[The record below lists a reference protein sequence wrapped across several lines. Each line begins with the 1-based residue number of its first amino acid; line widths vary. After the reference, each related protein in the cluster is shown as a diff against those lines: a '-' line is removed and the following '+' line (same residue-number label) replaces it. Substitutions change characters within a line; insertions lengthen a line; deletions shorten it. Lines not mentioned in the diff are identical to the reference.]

1 MTREEIIGYA
11 NDIENS
17 IKLKIVEK
25 FDASNIDVL
34 SGLRHYVRQ
43 LENRSKEYHH
53 PSFVALVVGPVKSG
67 KSTFVNLVAKN
78 YVSPTHFLEC
88 TVRPSVISKKKGEE
102 GYLEVYES
110 CDPTRKSEQMDDIL
124 DFLNG
129 LIEKQEIK
137 DVNVKKREFSRTNI
151 DTYVKRSMVE
161 VQADEILLTA
171 IHTEGGK
178 LLQDNVLLVDMAG
191 FDGANVNF
199 ESPAYKAIVQRAD
212 LIIFVQSSNSAISK
226 VSSEFFNLLKK
237 TNNSVPVCLVHNVF
251 EAAYWRTDAQ
261 KRQDIEIQKEH
272 AIDVIRD
279 TYKLTLEE
287 NNAFNLNLGKV
298 NDLREKNYEVKD
310 ETTLEK
316 EAKEFEKAEEEMY
329 RLFEKRECIRLKN
342 CITRTKIHKEKLL
355 DAIISLLSER
365 DQLRKEYDAIK
376 RGFEDLKKTEK
387 DISLTIGV
395 TILLNELMDIVEQ
408 EYTRVKKFDV
418 IAPKYKYK
426 TDEAR
431 KIVQKFLDNVERE
444 INAYLHFKLDDA
456 YSTMKG
462 DENLLNWLATIN
474 NIVAKDGIVNIAAL
488 NVNVEKK
495 DITYDLGTTVESM
508 VEKKFLWRKH
518 SIDEMNEY
526 LAIFKKILLGCQDE
540 YTKVKVDG
548 YVERN
553 IYVEM
558 QRIIQESIANIKSSI
573 ITYVNSE
580 IESKKTKALGR
591 IIPDIN
597 VFDHDSEELNK
608 LRENVSNLNIIEIV

>member
-1 MTREEIIGYA
+1 MTKDEIIGYA
-11 NDIENS
+11 GEIEKS
-17 IKLKIVEK
+17 IQKNIVDS
-25 FDASNIDVL
+25 FDANNEVFASL
-34 SGLRHYVRQ
+34 SHYVRQ
-43 LENRSKEYHH
+43 FENRSKEYHH
-53 PSFVALVVGPVKSG
+53 PSFVVLVVGPVKSG

-88 TVRPSVISKKKGEE
+88 TVRPSIISKKNCEE
-102 GYLEVYES
+102 SYLEVYES

-137 DVNVKKREFSRTNI
+137 DVKVKQREFSRTNI
-151 DTYVKRSMVE
+151 DKYVKRSMVE
-161 VQADEILLTA
+161 VQGDEILLTA

-178 LLQDNVLLVDMAG
+178 LLQDNVLLFDMAG

-279 TYKLTLEE
+279 TYKLTLEA

-310 ETTLEK
+310 EATLVE
-316 EAKEFEKAEEEMY
+316 EAAKFEKAEEEMY
-329 RLFEKRECIRLKN
+329 RLFERRECIRLKN

-355 DAIISLLSER
+355 GAINSLQRER
-365 DQLRKEYDAIK
+365 DQLREEYEAVE
-376 RGFEDLKKTEK
+376 RNFEGLKKTEN
-387 DISLTIGV
+387 DMSLTIGGAV
-395 TILLNELMDIVEQ
+395 LFNELTNLVER
-408 EYTRVKKFDV
+408 EYNRVKEFDV
-418 IAPKYKYK
+418 TVPKYK

-431 KIVQKFLDNVERE
+431 KIVHKFLDNVRNEMNE
-444 INAYLHFKLDDA
+444 YLHSKLNEA
-456 YSTMKG
+456 YSSMRRSV
-462 DENLLNWLATIN
+462 ELHEWLATIN
-474 NIVAKDGIVNIAAL
+474 NTVLEDGIVDVTGLNINL
-488 NVNVEKK
+488 GGRN
-495 DITYDLGTTVESM
+495 ITYDLETM
-508 VEKKFLWRKH
+508 VENKVKQKLFWFKH

-526 LAIFKKILLGCQDE
+526 LVIFKKILLGSQDE

-558 QRIIQESIANIKSSI
+558 QSVIKESIANMKSSV
-573 ITYVNSE
+573 ITYVNGE
-580 IESKKTKALGR
+580 IESKKKMALGR
-591 IIPDIN
+591 IIPDIK
-597 VFDHDSEELNK
+597 VFDHDSLVLTEL
-608 LRENVSNLNIIEIV
+608 RVNVENLNIMEIV

>member
-1 MTREEIIGYA
+1 MTKDEIIGYA
-11 NDIENS
+11 GEIEKS
-17 IKLKIVEK
+17 IQKNIVDS
-25 FDASNIDVL
+25 FDANNEVFASL
-34 SGLRHYVRQ
+34 SHYVRQ
-43 LENRSKEYHH
+43 FENRSKEYHH
-53 PSFVALVVGPVKSG
+53 PSFVVLVVGPVKSG

-88 TVRPSVISKKKGEE
+88 TVRPSIISKKNCEE
-102 GYLEVYES
+102 SYLEVYES

-137 DVNVKKREFSRTNI
+137 DVKVKQREFSRTNI
-151 DTYVKRSMVE
+151 DKYVKRSMVE
-161 VQADEILLTA
+161 VQGDEILLTA

-178 LLQDNVLLVDMAG
+178 LLQDNVLLFDMAG

-279 TYKLTLEE
+279 TYKLTLEA

-310 ETTLEK
+310 EATLVE
-316 EAKEFEKAEEEMY
+316 EAAKFEKAEEEMY
-329 RLFEKRECIRLKN
+329 RLFERRECIRLKN

-355 DAIISLLSER
+355 GAINSLQRER
-365 DQLRKEYDAIK
+365 DQLREEYEAVE
-376 RGFEDLKKTEK
+376 RNFEGLKKTEN
-387 DISLTIGV
+387 DMSLTIGGAV
-395 TILLNELMDIVEQ
+395 LFNELTNLVER
-408 EYTRVKKFDV
+408 EYNRVKEFDV
-418 IAPKYKYK
+418 TAHKYK

-431 KIVQKFLDNVERE
+431 MIVHKFLDNVRNEMNE
-444 INAYLHFKLDDA
+444 YLHSKLNEA
-456 YSTMKG
+456 YSSMRRSV
-462 DENLLNWLATIN
+462 ELHEWLATIN
-474 NIVAKDGIVNIAAL
+474 NTVLEDGIVDVTGLNINLGAR
-488 NVNVEKK
+488 N
-495 DITYDLGTTVESM
+495 ITYDLETM
-508 VEKKFLWRKH
+508 VENKVKQKRFWFKH

-526 LAIFKKILLGCQDE
+526 LVIFKKILLGSQDE

-558 QRIIQESIANIKSSI
+558 QSVIKESIANMKSSV
-573 ITYVNSE
+573 ITYVNGE
-580 IESKKTKALGR
+580 IESKKKMALGR
-591 IIPDIN
+591 IIPDIK
-597 VFDHDSEELNK
+597 VFDHDSLVLTEL
-608 LRENVSNLNIIEIV
+608 RVNVENLNIMEIV

>member
-1 MTREEIIGYA
+1 MTKDEIIGYA
-11 NDIENS
+11 GEIEKS
-17 IKLKIVEK
+17 IQKNIVDS
-25 FDASNIDVL
+25 FDANNEVFASL
-34 SGLRHYVRQ
+34 SHYVRQ
-43 LENRSKEYHH
+43 FENRSKEYHH
-53 PSFVALVVGPVKSG
+53 PSFVVLVVGPVKSG

-88 TVRPSVISKKKGEE
+88 TVRPSIISKKNCEE
-102 GYLEVYES
+102 SYLEVYES

-137 DVNVKKREFSRTNI
+137 DVKVKQREFSRTNI
-151 DTYVKRSMVE
+151 DKYVKRSMVE
-161 VQADEILLTA
+161 VQGDEILLTA

-178 LLQDNVLLVDMAG
+178 LLQDNVLLFDMAG

-279 TYKLTLEE
+279 TYKLTLEA

-310 ETTLEK
+310 EATLVE
-316 EAKEFEKAEEEMY
+316 EAAKFEKAEEEMY
-329 RLFEKRECIRLKN
+329 RLFERRECIRLKN

-355 DAIISLLSER
+355 GAINSLQRER
-365 DQLRKEYDAIK
+365 DQLREEYEAVE
-376 RGFEDLKKTEK
+376 RNFEGLKKTEN
-387 DISLTIGV
+387 DMSLTIGGAV
-395 TILLNELMDIVEQ
+395 LLNELTNLVER
-408 EYTRVKKFDV
+408 EYNRVKEFDV
-418 IAPKYKYK
+418 TALKYK

-431 KIVQKFLDNVERE
+431 MIVHKFLDNVRNEMNE
-444 INAYLHFKLDDA
+444 YLHSKLNEA
-456 YSTMKG
+456 YSSMRRSV
-462 DENLLNWLATIN
+462 ELHEWLATIN
-474 NIVAKDGIVNIAAL
+474 NTVLEDGIVDVTGLNINL
-488 NVNVEKK
+488 GGRN
-495 DITYDLGTTVESM
+495 ITYDLETM
-508 VEKKFLWRKH
+508 VENKVKQKRFWFKH

-526 LAIFKKILLGCQDE
+526 LVIFKKILLGSQDE

-558 QRIIQESIANIKSSI
+558 QSVIKESIANMKSSV
-573 ITYVNSE
+573 ITYVNGK
-580 IESKKTKALGR
+580 IESKKKMALGR
-591 IIPDIN
+591 IIPDIK
-597 VFDHDSEELNK
+597 VFDDDSLVLTEL
-608 LRENVSNLNIIEIV
+608 RVNVENLNIMEIV

>member
-1 MTREEIIGYA
+1 MTKDEIIGYA
-11 NDIENS
+11 GEIEKS
-17 IKLKIVEK
+17 IQKNIVDS
-25 FDASNIDVL
+25 FDANNEVFASL
-34 SGLRHYVRQ
+34 SHYVRQ
-43 LENRSKEYHH
+43 FENRSKEYHH
-53 PSFVALVVGPVKSG
+53 PSFVVLVVGPVKSG

-88 TVRPSVISKKKGEE
+88 TVRPSIISKKNCEE
-102 GYLEVYES
+102 SYLEVYES

-129 LIEKQEIK
+129 LIEKHEIK
-137 DVNVKKREFSRTNI
+137 DVKVKQREFSRANI
-151 DTYVKRSMVE
+151 DKYVKRSMVE
-161 VQADEILLTA
+161 VQGDEILLTA

-178 LLQDNVLLVDMAG
+178 LLQDNVLLFDMAG

-279 TYKLTLEE
+279 TYKLTLEA

-310 ETTLEK
+310 EATLVE
-316 EAKEFEKAEEEMY
+316 EAAKFEKAEEEMY
-329 RLFEKRECIRLKN
+329 RLFERRECIRLKN

-355 DAIISLLSER
+355 GAINSLQRER
-365 DQLRKEYDAIK
+365 DQLREEYEAVE
-376 RGFEDLKKTEK
+376 RNFEGLKKTEN
-387 DISLTIGV
+387 DMSLTIGGAV
-395 TILLNELMDIVEQ
+395 LFNELTNLVER
-408 EYTRVKKFDV
+408 EYNRVKEFDV
-418 IAPKYKYK
+418 TAHKYK

-431 KIVQKFLDNVERE
+431 MIVHKFLDNVRNEMNE
-444 INAYLHFKLDDA
+444 YLHSKLNEA
-456 YSTMKG
+456 YSSMRRSV
-462 DENLLNWLATIN
+462 ELHEWLATIN
-474 NIVAKDGIVNIAAL
+474 NTVLEDGIVDVTGLNINL
-488 NVNVEKK
+488 GGRN
-495 DITYDLGTTVESM
+495 ITYDLETM
-508 VEKKFLWRKH
+508 VENKVKQKRFWFKH

-526 LAIFKKILLGCQDE
+526 LVIFKKILLGSQDE

-558 QRIIQESIANIKSSI
+558 QSVIKESIANMKSSV
-573 ITYVNSE
+573 ITYVNGE
-580 IESKKTKALGR
+580 IESKKKMALGR
-591 IIPDIN
+591 IIPDIK
-597 VFDHDSEELNK
+597 VFDDDSLVLTEL
-608 LRENVSNLNIIEIV
+608 RVNVENLNIMEIV